1 MMSNGKVGTVFSTR
15 SPGANWRPD
24 DISKESPY
32 SVSSSTIASG
42 VVKRTRTFHASDRQ
56 DMGAESAATFT
67 TKVPWELQDVLP
79 RMQLTPRVAKLL
91 DPSASVPSSPAKP
104 LPNLLSK
111 FDSQKLSTRVL
122 PRCFRTSLVP
132 CPSQCPVCSIGPL
145 PVRLALPCIIPTALK
160 FYKWPEKTTFPRG
173 YVITLI

>member
-1 MMSNGKVGTVFSTR
+1 M
-15 SPGANWRPD
+15 
-24 DISKESPY
+24 
-32 SVSSSTIASG
+32 
-42 VVKRTRTFHASDRQ
+42 VKRTRTFHSSDRQ

-67 TKVPWELQDVLP
+67 TKVDWELQDVLP

-104 LPNLLSK
+104 LPNPLSK

-122 PRCFRTSLVP
+122 PHCFRTSLVP

-145 PVRLALPCIIPTALK
+145 PVRLALPCIIPTAIK
-160 FYKWPEKTTFPRG
+160 CYKWPEKTTFPRG
-173 YVITLI
+173 YVITLKNRIITFINGLINGQP